1 MRMSRPVSSRP
12 SQIVKQARQRI
23 ERIRQ
28 VMAGL
33 DYVCSGTLLSRT
45 KTCGNPGCHCA
56 QDPAARHGPYYEWT
70 HMKAGKLA
78 HRTLSPQQAQ
88 AMRLAIA
95 NYRKAQELL
104 RDWETETERLID
116 AEFPRNR

>member
-1 MRMSRPVSSRP
+1 
-12 SQIVKQARQRI
+12 
-23 ERIRQ
+23 
-28 VMAGL
+28 
-33 DYVCSGTLLSRT
+33 
-45 KTCGNPGCHCA
+45 
-56 QDPAARHGPYYEWT
+56 
-70 HMKAGKLA
+70 MKAGKLA
-78 HRTLSPQQAQ
+78 HRTLSPQQAE

>member
-1 MRMSRPVSSRP
+1 MSSRF
-12 SQIVKQARQRI
+12 SLIVKQARERI

-28 VMAGL
+28 VLAGL
-33 DYVCSGTLLSRT
+33 DYLCSGTLISRT
-45 KTCGNPGCHCA
+45 KTCGNPGCRCA

-78 HRTLSPQQAQ
+78 HRTLSPQQAA

-95 NYRKAQELL
+95 NNRKVQKLL

-116 AEFPRNR
+116 AEFPRDR